1 MTISSLF
8 KKAQEAGASD
18 LHLVVNQ
25 PPFWRLDG
33 ELQEI
38 KGVDEISGT
47 KMKEIVNDMLN
58 AEQKKRLDVDR
69 GLDLSYAL
77 GDSSR
82 FRVNIFYERGN
93 LSLVARIV
101 PQKIPTMAEVGMPDV
116 VYELMRENQGLVLLT
131 GPTGCGKSTSL
142 AAMIDLINS
151 ERRAHI
157 VTLEDPIEYL
167 HENKKSIIVQR
178 ELGTDMSSFTEGLR
192 HVLRQDPNVIMVGE
206 MRDLETIAAA
216 LTLAE
221 TGHLVLATLHTYDA
235 VQTIDRVVDVFPPH
249 QQNQIR
255 MQLSMT
261 LKGVIS
267 QHLLPGKKGGRV
279 SVREIMIN
287 NSAVANIIR
296 ENKGSQLKSVIQ
308 TSAKKGMFT
317 IEQDLKRLVKE
328 EIIDEEQADK
338 YLNYSSYSID

>member
-18 LHLVVNQ
+18 LHLVVGQ
-25 PPFWRLDG
+25 PPYLRVDG
-33 ELQEI
+33 ELQVI
-38 KGVDEISGT
+38 KDTEELSSAKI
-47 KMKEIVNDMLN
+47 KEIVNDMLSVD
-58 AEQKKRLDVDR
+58 QKKRLEADR
-69 GLDLSYAL
+69 GLDLSYAINDA
-77 GDSSR
+77 GR
-82 FRVNIFYERGN
+82 FRVNVFYERSN
-93 LSLVARIV
+93 LSLVVRIISAQV
-101 PQKIPTMAEVGMPDV
+101 PTMEDVGMPEV
-116 VYELMRENQGLVLLT
+116 VYELMRENRGLVLLT

-142 AAMIDLINS
+142 AAMVDLINS
-151 ERRAHI
+151 ERSAHI

-167 HENKKSIIVQR
+167 HTNRKSIIVQR
-178 ELGTDMSSFTEGLR
+178 ELGEDMSSFAEGLR

-235 VQTIDRVVDVFPPH
+235 AQTIDRVVDVFPPH

-255 MQLSMT
+255 TQLSMT

-267 QHLLPGKKGGRV
+267 QHLLPAKKGGRV
-279 SVREIMIN
+279 AVREIMIN
-287 NSAVANIIR
+287 NPAVSNIIR
-296 ENKGSQLKSVIQ
+296 ENKASQLKSVIQ

-328 EIIDEEQADK
+328 DIIDEEQADK
-338 YLNYSSYSID
+338 YLNYSSYNVE